1 MLYLS
6 DWCNAWGWHLLGR
19 SIDIHSPA
27 DWSSVLGLWA
37 VAGDVSGLTALVAG
51 LASSAEW
58 STVWRSAVAGNVT
71 ELAAGEALQ
80 GLGLAVSGEVV
91 ALTALVAGGWAW
103 STLESPAWSKSSLE
117 STAWSESSTASSWWG
132 SAVAGK
138 MSLKAARVAASS
150 GSGEAESWAISLD
163 VSNAGARVALLGLGG
178 AWQWASIGLV
188 SWLLAVVAETLSG
201 GALVGGVADLTT
213 FVAGAAGEGGHFVFR
228 CGIL

>member
-6 DWCNAWGWHLLGR
+6 DWGNAWRWHLLGR
-19 SIDIHSPA
+19 SINIHSAA

-37 VAGDVSGLTALVAG
+37 VAGYVSRLTALVAS

-58 STVWRSAVAGNVT
+58 STVWRSAVAGDVT

-80 GLGLAVSGEVV
+80 SLSLAVSGEVV

-103 STLESPAWSKSSLE
+103 STLESSAWSKSSLE
-117 STAWSESSTASSWWG
+117 SAAWSESSTASSWWG
-132 SAVAGK
+132 GAVAGK

-150 GSGEAESWAISLD
+150 GSGKAESWAISLD

-178 AWQWASIGLV
+178 AWQGASVGLV

-201 GALVGGVADLTT
+201 GALVGSVTDLAT

>member
-6 DWCNAWGWHLLGR
+6 DWCNAWCWHLLGR
-19 SIDIHSPA
+19 CIHIHSAA
-27 DWSSVLGLWA
+27 DWSSVLRLWA

-58 STVWRSAVAGNVT
+58 STVWRSAVAGDVT

-80 GLGLAVSGEVV
+80 GLSLAVSGEVV

-103 STLESPAWSKSSLE
+103 STLESPAWSKSSLK

-138 MSLKAARVAASS
+138 MSLKAASVAASS
-150 GSGEAESWAISLD
+150 GSGEAESWAICLD
-163 VSNAGARVALLGLGG
+163 VSNAGARVTLLGLGG
-178 AWQWASIGLV
+178 AWQWASVGLV

-201 GALVGGVADLTT
+201 GALVGCVTDLAT

>member
-6 DWCNAWGWHLLGR
+6 DWCNAWCWHLLGR
-19 SIDIHSPA
+19 SINIHSAA

-58 STVWRSAVAGNVT
+58 STVWRSAVAGDVT
-71 ELAAGEALQ
+71 ELATGEALQ
-80 GLGLAVSGEVV
+80 SLSLAVSGEVV

-103 STLESPAWSKSSLE
+103 STLKSSAWSKSSLE
-117 STAWSESSTASSWWG
+117 STAWSEGSTASSWWG

-150 GSGEAESWAISLD
+150 GSGKTECWAIGLN

-178 AWQWASIGLV
+178 TWQWASVGLV

-201 GALVGGVADLTT
+201 GALVGSVTDLAT
-213 FVAGAAGEGGHFVFR
+213 FVAGAAGEGGHFVFVCR
-228 CGIL
+228 IL